1 LDSSFQIR
9 KRVRVDDADVG
20 FVDVSEHGRGDSMFA
35 EVVSPEERGL
45 GISILDDRE
54 CHEGANK
61 AEQRS
66 EEEKR
71 NQLRHM
77 SLT

>member
-9 KRVRVDDADVG
+9 KRVRVDDADVE
-20 FVDVSEHGRGDSMFA
+20 FVDVSEHGRGDLMFA
-35 EVVSPEERGL
+35 EVVSPEEQGL
-45 GISILDDRE
+45 EISILDDRE
-54 CHEGANK
+54 CQEGATE
-61 AEQRS
+61 AEDES

-71 NQLRHM
+71 NQLRHI